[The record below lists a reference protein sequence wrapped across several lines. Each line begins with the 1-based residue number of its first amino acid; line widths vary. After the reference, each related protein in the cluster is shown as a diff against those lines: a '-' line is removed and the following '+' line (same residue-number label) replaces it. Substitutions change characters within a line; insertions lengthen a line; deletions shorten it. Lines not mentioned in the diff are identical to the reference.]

1 MCSSYAVNLNAFLVL
16 EIEKGYTNTHWM
28 IAFRTGILQQKQIII
43 LTIITMTY
51 QEVKQCS
58 LWTSFSWQTHV
69 ERGEIEGF
77 SSDED
82 NNGFESN
89 LEDAPR

>member
-1 MCSSYAVNLNAFLVL
+1 MCSSYAVNLNAFHVL
-16 EIEKGYTNTHWM
+16 EIEKGHTNTHWM

-43 LTIITMTY
+43 LTIIMTY

-82 NNGFESN
+82 KNGFESN

>member
-1 MCSSYAVNLNAFLVL
+1 
-16 EIEKGYTNTHWM
+16 
-28 IAFRTGILQQKQIII
+28 
-43 LTIITMTY
+43 MTY

>member
-16 EIEKGYTNTHWM
+16 EIEKGHRNTHWM

-43 LTIITMTY
+43 LTIIMRY

-58 LWTSFSWQTHV
+58 LWTTFSWQTHV

>member
-1 MCSSYAVNLNAFLVL
+1 
-16 EIEKGYTNTHWM
+16 M

-43 LTIITMTY
+43 LIIIMTY

-58 LWTSFSWQTHV
+58 LWTSFSRQTHV